1 MTKLLGTIV
10 SFFMLATLMAQQ
22 PKQVLQKLS
31 TSDSLKKYTDSIRNL
46 PPLEVKS
53 IRANEQGP
61 FAKSNISKNQIALLN
76 TGQDLPFILQNTPSV
91 VVHADAGNGVG
102 YTGIRIRGTDATR
115 INFTLNGIPYNDP
128 ESMGTFFVN
137 LPDFSSSVNSI
148 QIQRG
153 VGTSS
158 NGAGAFGGTVN
169 LSTNEYNPNNYISFQ
184 NSGGSFNT
192 LKNTLLFGTGLL
204 NNHWT
209 LDARLSKIVSDG
221 YIDRASSDLK
231 SYFVS
236 TTYWGEK
243 SSLRFNIFSGKE
255 KTYQAWY
262 GVPEELLSTN
272 RTYNPAGTEK
282 LDNPYEDQV
291 DNYNQTHYQVF
302 YNKEI
307 NKKLQWNTA
316 LFTTLGKGYYEEYKS
331 EVDLADYNI
340 ETTGKIWVPTD
351 IVRRRWLDNQF
362 YGQIAAISYKDSL
375 NELTA
380 GGGWT
385 VYDGL
390 HFGTLPYLTQNLAPV
405 NFKYYNVDA
414 KKSEINSYVKWERYW
429 LKNMTS
435 FIDLQFRNVQHK
447 MNGFKDNPLLF
458 IDRKFAFFNP
468 KMGFRVRN
476 KSLTYFTSIAFA
488 NKEPNREDFE
498 ANKIQQPK
506 SEKLIDWET
515 GLEFKKSK
523 FLLNA
528 NMYYMHYKD
537 QLVLT
542 GKIND
547 VGAYTRTNVPSSYRA
562 GIELQAQYS
571 LSKKYSTS
579 YSVTLSQNKIK
590 SFTEYIDD
598 YDKGGQISIEHNNT
612 NIALSPTLITN
623 RTFQWRPNERFAF
636 IWTTKY
642 VSKQYLDNTQNN
654 SKALDDYFLNDINAH
669 WQIIDKTKWKM
680 KIQFFINNILDI
692 KYEPNGYTYSYIYS
706 GVTTTSNNYFP
717 MAGRNYWLS
726 LLIDIK

>member
-10 SFFMLATLMAQQ
+10 SFFMLANITAQQ
-22 PKQVLQKLS
+22 PKPTLQKLS
-31 TSDSLKKYTDSIRNL
+31 ISDSLKKYTDSIRNL

-236 TTYWGEK
+236 TTYWREK

-272 RTYNPAGTEK
+272 RTYNPAGIEK

-331 EVDLADYNI
+331 DVDLADYNI
-340 ETTGKIWVPTD
+340 ETNGKIGVPTD

-362 YGQIAAISYKDSL
+362 YGQIAAISYKDSV

-405 NFKYYNVDA
+405 SFKYYNVDA
-414 KKSEINSYVKWERYW
+414 KKSEINTYIKWERYW

-468 KMGFRVRN
+468 KMGVRVRN
-476 KSLTYFTSIAFA
+476 KSMTYFTSIAFA

-506 SEKLIDWET
+506 SERLIDWET
-515 GLEFKKSK
+515 GLELKKST

-547 VGAYTRTNVPSSYRA
+547 VGAYTRINVPSSYRA

-590 SFTEYIDD
+590 NFTEYIDD
-598 YDKGGQISIEHNNT
+598 YDNGGQISIEHNNT
-612 NIALSPTLITN
+612 NIALSPSLITN
-623 RTFQWRPNERFAF
+623 RTFQWRPNERLAF

-654 SKALDDYFLNDINAH
+654 NKALDDYFLNDINAH
-669 WQIIDKTKWKM
+669 WQIFDKTKWKM
-680 KIQFFINNILDI
+680 KIQFFVNNILDK

-706 GVTTTSNNYFP
+706 GATTTSNNYFP

-726 LLIDIK
+726 LIIDIK

>member
-10 SFFMLATLMAQQ
+10 SFFMLANITAQQ
-22 PKQVLQKLS
+22 PKPTLQKLS
-31 TSDSLKKYTDSIRNL
+31 ISDSLKKYTDSIRNL

-192 LKNTLLFGTGLL
+192 LKNTLLFGTGLI

-316 LFTTLGKGYYEEYKS
+316 LFTTLGKLVKS
-331 EVDLADYNI
+331 EA
-340 ETTGKIWVPTD
+340 KIV
-351 IVRRRWLDNQF
+351 
-362 YGQIAAISYKDSL
+362 
-375 NELTA
+375 
-380 GGGWT
+380 
-385 VYDGL
+385 
-390 HFGTLPYLTQNLAPV
+390 
-405 NFKYYNVDA
+405 
-414 KKSEINSYVKWERYW
+414 
-429 LKNMTS
+429 
-435 FIDLQFRNVQHK
+435 
-447 MNGFKDNPLLF
+447 
-458 IDRKFAFFNP
+458 
-468 KMGFRVRN
+468 
-476 KSLTYFTSIAFA
+476 
-488 NKEPNREDFE
+488 
-498 ANKIQQPK
+498 
-506 SEKLIDWET
+506 
-515 GLEFKKSK
+515 
-523 FLLNA
+523 
-528 NMYYMHYKD
+528 
-537 QLVLT
+537 
-542 GKIND
+542 
-547 VGAYTRTNVPSSYRA
+547 
-562 GIELQAQYS
+562 
-571 LSKKYSTS
+571 
-579 YSVTLSQNKIK
+579 
-590 SFTEYIDD
+590 
-598 YDKGGQISIEHNNT
+598 
-612 NIALSPTLITN
+612 
-623 RTFQWRPNERFAF
+623 
-636 IWTTKY
+636 
-642 VSKQYLDNTQNN
+642 
-654 SKALDDYFLNDINAH
+654 
-669 WQIIDKTKWKM
+669 
-680 KIQFFINNILDI
+680 
-692 KYEPNGYTYSYIYS
+692 
-706 GVTTTSNNYFP
+706 
-717 MAGRNYWLS
+717 
-726 LLIDIK
+726 

>member
-331 EVDLADYNI
+331 DVDLADYNI
-340 ETTGKIWVPTD
+340 ETNGKIWVPTD

-362 YGQIAAISYKDSL
+362 YGQIAAISYKDSV
-375 NELTA
+375 NEFTA
-380 GGGWT
+380 GGSWT

-390 HFGTLPYLTQNLAPV
+390 HFGTLPYLTQNLAPT
-405 NFKYYNVDA
+405 NFKYYDVDA

-476 KSLTYFTSIAFA
+476 KSMTYFTSIAFA

-506 SEKLIDWET
+506 SERLIDWET
-515 GLEFKKSK
+515 GLELKKSK

-598 YDKGGQISIEHNNT
+598 YDNGGQISIEHNNT

-642 VSKQYLDNTQNN
+642 ISKQYLDNTQNN

-680 KIQFFINNILDI
+680 KIQFFVNNILDI

-706 GVTTTSNNYFP
+706 GATTTSNNYFP

>member
-209 LDARLSKIVSDG
+209 VDGRLSKIVSDG

-362 YGQIAAISYKDSL
+362 YGQIAAISYKDSV

-390 HFGTLPYLTQNLAPV
+390 HFGTLPYLAQNLAPA

-598 YDKGGQISIEHNNT
+598 YDNGGQISIEHNNT
-612 NIALSPTLITN
+612 NIALSPALITN

-680 KIQFFINNILDI
+680 KIQFFVNNILDI
-692 KYEPNGYTYSYIYS
+692 KYEPNGYTYSYFY
-706 GVTTTSNNYFP
+706 GGATTTSNNYFP

-726 LLIDIK
+726 LIIDIK

>member
-10 SFFMLATLMAQQ
+10 SFFMLANLMAQQ
-22 PKQVLQKLS
+22 PKQVLQKIS
-31 TSDSLKKYTDSIRNL
+31 ISDSLKKYTDSIRNL

-169 LSTNEYNPNNYISFQ
+169 LSTNEYNPNKYISFQ

-209 LDARLSKIVSDG
+209 VDARLSKIVSDG

-282 LDNPYEDQV
+282 LDTPYEDQV

-331 EVDLADYNI
+331 DVDLADYNI
-340 ETTGKIWVPTD
+340 ETNGKIWVPTD

-362 YGQIAAISYKDSL
+362 YGQIAAISYKDSV

-390 HFGTLPYLTQNLAPV
+390 HFGTLPYLTQKLAPT

-414 KKSEINSYVKWERYW
+414 KKSEINSYIKWERYW

-447 MNGFKDNPLLF
+447 MNGFKENPLLF

-468 KMGFRVRN
+468 KIGVRVRN
-476 KSLTYFTSIAFA
+476 KSMTYFTSIAFA

-506 SEKLIDWET
+506 SERLIDWET
-515 GLEFKKSK
+515 GLEFKKSN

-598 YDKGGQISIEHNNT
+598 YDNGGQISIEHSNT
-612 NIALSPTLITN
+612 NIALSPALITN

-642 VSKQYLDNTQNN
+642 VSKQYLDNTQNKR
-654 SKALDDYFLNDINAH
+654 KALDDYFLNDINAH
-669 WQIIDKTKWKM
+669 WQIIDKNKWKM
-680 KIQFFINNILDI
+680 KIQFFVNNILDI
-692 KYEPNGYTYSYIYS
+692 KYEPNGYTYSYFY
-706 GVTTTSNNYFP
+706 GGATTTSNNYFP

-726 LLIDIK
+726 LIIDIK

>member
-10 SFFMLATLMAQQ
+10 SFFMLTTLMAQQ

-61 FAKSNISKNQIALLN
+61 FAKSNLSKNQIALLN

-137 LPDFSSSVNSI
+137 LPDFSSSVSSI

-169 LSTNEYNPNNYISFQ
+169 LSTNEYNPDNYISFQ

-209 LDARLSKIVSDG
+209 IDARLSKIVSDG

-331 EVDLADYNI
+331 DVDLADYNI
-340 ETTGKIWVPTD
+340 ETNGKIWVPTD

-362 YGQIAAISYKDSL
+362 YGQIAAISYKDSV
-375 NELTA
+375 NELTG

-390 HFGTLPYLTQNLAPV
+390 HFGTLPYLTQNLAPT

-447 MNGFKDNPLLF
+447 MNGYKDNPLLF

-506 SEKLIDWET
+506 SERLIDWET
-515 GLEFKKSK
+515 GLELKKSK

-528 NMYYMHYKD
+528 NIYYMHYKD

-598 YDKGGQISIEHNNT
+598 YDNGGQISIEHNNT
-612 NIALSPTLITN
+612 NIALSPSLITN
-623 RTFQWRPNERFAF
+623 RTFQWRPNERFAL

-706 GVTTTSNNYFP
+706 GATISSNNYFP

-726 LLIDIK
+726 LIIDIK

>member
-1 MTKLLGTIV
+1 
-10 SFFMLATLMAQQ
+10 
-22 PKQVLQKLS
+22 
-31 TSDSLKKYTDSIRNL
+31 
-46 PPLEVKS
+46 
-53 IRANEQGP
+53 
-61 FAKSNISKNQIALLN
+61 
-76 TGQDLPFILQNTPSV
+76 
-91 VVHADAGNGVG
+91 
-102 YTGIRIRGTDATR
+102 
-115 INFTLNGIPYNDP
+115 
-128 ESMGTFFVN
+128 MGTFFVN

-331 EVDLADYNI
+331 DVDLADYNI
-340 ETTGKIWVPTD
+340 ETNGKIWVPTD

-362 YGQIAAISYKDSL
+362 YGQIAAISYKDSV
-375 NELTA
+375 NELTG

-390 HFGTLPYLTQNLAPV
+390 HFGTLPYLTQNLAPT

-506 SEKLIDWET
+506 SERLIDWET
-515 GLEFKKSK
+515 GLELKKSK

-528 NMYYMHYKD
+528 NIYYMHYKD

-598 YDKGGQISIEHNNT
+598 YDNGGQISIEHNNT

-706 GVTTTSNNYFP
+706 GATTTSNNYFP

>member
-10 SFFMLATLMAQQ
+10 SFFMLTNIMAQQ

-31 TSDSLKKYTDSIRNL
+31 SSDSLKKYTDSIRNL

-291 DNYNQTHYQVF
+291 DNYKQTHYQVF

-331 EVDLADYNI
+331 DVDLADYNI
-340 ETTGKIWVPTD
+340 ETNGKIWVPTD

-362 YGQIAAISYKDSL
+362 YGQIAAISYKDSV
-375 NELTA
+375 NELTG

-390 HFGTLPYLTQNLAPV
+390 HFGTLPYLTQNLAPT
-405 NFKYYNVDA
+405 NFKYYDVDA

-515 GLEFKKSK
+515 GLELKKSK

-590 SFTEYIDD
+590 KFTEYIDD
-598 YDKGGQISIEHNNT
+598 YDNGGQISIEHNNT
-612 NIALSPTLITN
+612 NIALSPSLITN
-623 RTFQWRPNERFAF
+623 RTFQWRPNERFAL

-706 GVTTTSNNYFP
+706 GSTTTSNNYFP

>member
-362 YGQIAAISYKDSL
+362 YGQIAAISYKDSV

-598 YDKGGQISIEHNNT
+598 YDNGGQISIEHNNT
-612 NIALSPTLITN
+612 NIALSPALITN

-654 SKALDDYFLNDINAH
+654 SKALNDYFLNDINAH

-706 GVTTTSNNYFP
+706 GATTTSNNYFP

>member
-10 SFFMLATLMAQQ
+10 SFFMLATLIAQQ

-331 EVDLADYNI
+331 DVDLADYNI
-340 ETTGKIWVPTD
+340 ETNGKIWVPTD

-362 YGQIAAISYKDSL
+362 YGQIAAISYKDSV
-375 NELTA
+375 NEFTA
-380 GGGWT
+380 GGSWT

-390 HFGTLPYLTQNLAPV
+390 HFGTLPYLTQNLAPT
-405 NFKYYNVDA
+405 NFKYYDVDA

-476 KSLTYFTSIAFA
+476 KSMTYFTSIAFA

-506 SEKLIDWET
+506 SERLIDWET
-515 GLEFKKSK
+515 GLELKKSN

-598 YDKGGQISIEHNNT
+598 YDNGGQISIEHSNT

-680 KIQFFINNILDI
+680 KIQFFVNNILDI

-706 GVTTTSNNYFP
+706 GATTTSNNYFP

>member
-22 PKQVLQKLS
+22 PKQVFQKLS

-331 EVDLADYNI
+331 DVDLADYNI
-340 ETTGKIWVPTD
+340 ETNGKIWVPTD

-362 YGQIAAISYKDSL
+362 YGQIAAISYKDSV
-375 NELTA
+375 NEFTA
-380 GGGWT
+380 GGSWT

-390 HFGTLPYLTQNLAPV
+390 HFGTLPYLTQNLAPT

-476 KSLTYFTSIAFA
+476 KSMTYFTSIAFA

-506 SEKLIDWET
+506 SERLIDWET
-515 GLEFKKSK
+515 GLELKKSK

-598 YDKGGQISIEHNNT
+598 YDNGGQISIEHSNT
-612 NIALSPTLITN
+612 NIAVSPTLITN

-680 KIQFFINNILDI
+680 KIQFFVNNILDI

-706 GVTTTSNNYFP
+706 GATTTSNNYFP

>member
-10 SFFMLATLMAQQ
+10 SFFMLTTLMAQQ

-61 FAKSNISKNQIALLN
+61 FAKSNLSKNQIALLN

-137 LPDFSSSVNSI
+137 LPDFSSSVSSI

-169 LSTNEYNPNNYISFQ
+169 LSTNEYNPDNYISFQ

-209 LDARLSKIVSDG
+209 IDARLSKIVSDG

-331 EVDLADYNI
+331 DVDLADYNI
-340 ETTGKIWVPTD
+340 ETNGKIWVPTD

-362 YGQIAAISYKDSL
+362 YGQIAAISYKDSV
-375 NELTA
+375 NELTG

-390 HFGTLPYLTQNLAPV
+390 HFGTLPYLTQNLAPT

-506 SEKLIDWET
+506 SERLIDWET
-515 GLEFKKSK
+515 GLELKKSK

-528 NMYYMHYKD
+528 NIYYMHYKD

-598 YDKGGQISIEHNNT
+598 YDNGGQISIEHNNT
-612 NIALSPTLITN
+612 NIALSPSLITN
-623 RTFQWRPNERFAF
+623 RTFQWRPNERFAL

-706 GVTTTSNNYFP
+706 GATISSNNYFP

-726 LLIDIK
+726 LIIDIK

>member
-22 PKQVLQKLS
+22 PKQVFQKLS

-291 DNYNQTHYQVF
+291 DNYKQTHYQVF

-331 EVDLADYNI
+331 DVDLADYNI
-340 ETTGKIWVPTD
+340 ETNGKIWVPTD

-362 YGQIAAISYKDSL
+362 YGQIAAISYKDSV

-390 HFGTLPYLTQNLAPV
+390 HFGTLPYLTQNLAPT

-414 KKSEINSYVKWERYW
+414 KKSEINSYIKWERYW

-468 KMGFRVRN
+468 KMGVRVRN
-476 KSLTYFTSIAFA
+476 KSMTYFTSIAFA

-506 SEKLIDWET
+506 SERLIDWET
-515 GLEFKKSK
+515 GLELKKSK

-598 YDKGGQISIEHNNT
+598 YDNGGQISIEHSNT
-612 NIALSPTLITN
+612 NIALSPALITN
-623 RTFQWRPNERFAF
+623 RTFQWKPNERFAF

-680 KIQFFINNILDI
+680 KIQFFVNNILDI

-706 GVTTTSNNYFP
+706 GATTTSNNYFP

>member
-331 EVDLADYNI
+331 DVDLADYNI
-340 ETTGKIWVPTD
+340 ETNGKIWVPTD

-362 YGQIAAISYKDSL
+362 YGQIAAISYKDSV
-375 NELTA
+375 NEFTA

-390 HFGTLPYLTQNLAPV
+390 HFGTLPYLTQNLAPT
-405 NFKYYNVDA
+405 NFKYYDVDA

-515 GLEFKKSK
+515 GLELKKSK

-598 YDKGGQISIEHNNT
+598 YDNGGQISIEHNNT
-612 NIALSPTLITN
+612 NIALSPSLITN

-680 KIQFFINNILDI
+680 KIQFFVNNILDI

-706 GVTTTSNNYFP
+706 GATTTSNNYFP

>member
-1 MTKLLGTIV
+1 
-10 SFFMLATLMAQQ
+10 
-22 PKQVLQKLS
+22 
-31 TSDSLKKYTDSIRNL
+31 
-46 PPLEVKS
+46 
-53 IRANEQGP
+53 
-61 FAKSNISKNQIALLN
+61 
-76 TGQDLPFILQNTPSV
+76 
-91 VVHADAGNGVG
+91 
-102 YTGIRIRGTDATR
+102 
-115 INFTLNGIPYNDP
+115 
-128 ESMGTFFVN
+128 
-137 LPDFSSSVNSI
+137 
-148 QIQRG
+148 
-153 VGTSS
+153 
-158 NGAGAFGGTVN
+158 
-169 LSTNEYNPNNYISFQ
+169 
-184 NSGGSFNT
+184 
-192 LKNTLLFGTGLL
+192 
-204 NNHWT
+204 
-209 LDARLSKIVSDG
+209 
-221 YIDRASSDLK
+221 
-231 SYFVS
+231 
-236 TTYWGEK
+236 
-243 SSLRFNIFSGKE
+243 
-255 KTYQAWY
+255 
-262 GVPEELLSTN
+262 
-272 RTYNPAGTEK
+272 
-282 LDNPYEDQV
+282 
-291 DNYNQTHYQVF
+291 VF

-331 EVDLADYNI
+331 DVDLADYNI
-340 ETTGKIWVPTD
+340 ETNGKIWVPTD

-362 YGQIAAISYKDSL
+362 YGQIAAISYKDSV
-375 NELTA
+375 NEFTA

-390 HFGTLPYLTQNLAPV
+390 HFGTLPYLTQNLAPA
-405 NFKYYNVDA
+405 NFKYYDVDA
-414 KKSEINSYVKWERYW
+414 KKSEINTYIKWERYW

-515 GLEFKKSK
+515 GLELKKSK

-598 YDKGGQISIEHNNT
+598 YDNGGQISIEHNNT
-612 NIALSPTLITN
+612 NIALSPSLITN

-680 KIQFFINNILDI
+680 KIQFFVNNILDV

-706 GVTTTSNNYFP
+706 GATTTSNNYFP

>member
-22 PKQVLQKLS
+22 PKQVFQKLS

-331 EVDLADYNI
+331 DVDLADYNI
-340 ETTGKIWVPTD
+340 ETNGKIWVPTD

-362 YGQIAAISYKDSL
+362 YGQIAAISYKDSV
-375 NELTA
+375 NEFTA
-380 GGGWT
+380 GGSWT

-390 HFGTLPYLTQNLAPV
+390 HFGALPYLTQNLAPA
-405 NFKYYNVDA
+405 NFKYYDVDA
-414 KKSEINSYVKWERYW
+414 KKSENNSYVKWERYW

-476 KSLTYFTSIAFA
+476 KSMTYFTSISFA

-506 SEKLIDWET
+506 SERLIDWET
-515 GLEFKKSK
+515 GLELKKSK

-598 YDKGGQISIEHNNT
+598 YDNGGQISIEHSNT

-680 KIQFFINNILDI
+680 KIQFFVNNILDI

-706 GVTTTSNNYFP
+706 GATTTSNNYFP

>member
-1 MTKLLGTIV
+1 
-10 SFFMLATLMAQQ
+10 MLATLMAQQ

-331 EVDLADYNI
+331 DVDLADYNI
-340 ETTGKIWVPTD
+340 ETNGKIWVPTD

-362 YGQIAAISYKDSL
+362 YGQIAAISYKDSV
-375 NELTA
+375 NELTG

-390 HFGTLPYLTQNLAPV
+390 HFGTLPYLTQNLAPT

-506 SEKLIDWET
+506 SERLIDWET
-515 GLEFKKSK
+515 GLELKKSK

-528 NMYYMHYKD
+528 NIYYMHYKD

-598 YDKGGQISIEHNNT
+598 YDNGGQISIEHNNT

-706 GVTTTSNNYFP
+706 GATTTSNNYFP